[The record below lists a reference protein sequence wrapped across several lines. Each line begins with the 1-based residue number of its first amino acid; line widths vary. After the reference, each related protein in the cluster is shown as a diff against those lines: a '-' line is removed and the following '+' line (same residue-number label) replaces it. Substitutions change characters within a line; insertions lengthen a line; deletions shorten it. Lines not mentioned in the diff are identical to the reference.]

1 MLFRESMM
9 RQQTE
14 KAMDL
19 NSRRK
24 VFDVCIVG
32 SGAAGGTAA
41 KVLSEAGI
49 DVVLLEAGPLLDP
62 LKHYTEHLW
71 PYDLPHRGA
80 GIGGSGY
87 NEQGSRELDVAFI
100 SGKIPGEPYTNAP
113 DSPFAWDRA
122 RILGG
127 RTNHFTRVWLRMSEA
142 DFQGQT
148 LDGAGSDW
156 PVRYQD
162 LAPYYD
168 KSDALVGAYGTV
180 EHIPSS
186 PDGIFQ
192 PPPRPR
198 CSDLTIQK
206 SCQKLGIPCIP
217 GRAAILTRPLNGR
230 PPCHNCNQCER
241 GCRMNSNFSSS
252 LTLIPAAL
260 ATGHLT
266 IIPNAMAREI
276 LVGRDG
282 KARAVSYIDKATR
295 TEMQVQAKA
304 FVIGASACESARL
317 LLNSK
322 SSLFPNGLANSSGVV
337 GKYLMDS
344 AASGVIGYLPQ
355 ISKLPPHNHD
365 GTGSIHVYVPW
376 WKYQRNNKFQRGYHI
391 EIYGGPSMPRV
402 GMFDSVLKQ
411 GEGYG
416 VDLKQAC
423 KEQFGGFINLAGRG
437 ATIPK
442 EESSCELDPEVVD
455 QWGIPVLRFH
465 FTWGENEVKMAADM
479 NETGR
484 AIVEA
489 AGGRVVSETGSPS
502 SRWGHL
508 HPSGVAHEVGT
519 VRMGANPQ
527 TSALNGFCQAHDVK
541 NLFVTDG
548 GCFPSN
554 PDKNPTPTIMAL
566 SWRASE
572 HLLEQAKRLDL

>member
-1 MLFRESMM
+1 
-9 RQQTE
+9 
-14 KAMDL
+14 MDL
-19 NSRRK
+19 KSSRK
-24 VFDVCIVG
+24 VYDVCIVG

-41 KVLSEAGI
+41 KVLTEAGI
-49 DVVLLEAGPLLDP
+49 DVVMLEAGPLLDP

-87 NEQGSRELDVAFI
+87 NEHGSRELDVAFI
-100 SGKIPGEPYTNAP
+100 SGKISGEPYTNAP
-113 DSPFAWDRA
+113 DSPFGWDRA

-148 LDGAGSDW
+148 LDGLGCDW
-156 PVRYQD
+156 PIRYQD

-168 KSDALVGAYGTV
+168 KSDTLVGAYGTV

-192 PPPRPR
+192 PPPLPR
-198 CSDLTIQK
+198 CSDLTIRK
-206 SCQKLGIPCIP
+206 GCQKLGIPCIP
-217 GRAAILTRPLNGR
+217 GRAAILTRSLNGR
-230 PPCHNCNQCER
+230 PPCHYCNQCER

-282 KARAVSYIDKATR
+282 KARGVSYIDKLTR
-295 TEMQVQAKA
+295 TEQQVQARA
-304 FVIGASACESARL
+304 FLVGASSCESARL

-322 SSLFPNGLANSSGVV
+322 SSLFPNGLANASGVV
-337 GKYLMDS
+337 GRYLMDS
-344 AASGVIGYLPQ
+344 AASGVVGYFPQ
-355 ISKLPPHNHD
+355 LTRVPPHNHD
-365 GTGSIHVYVPW
+365 GTGSVHVYVPW
-376 WKYQRNNKFQRGYHI
+376 WKYDRKNKFQRGYHI
-391 EIYGGPSMPRV
+391 EIYGGRTMPRV
-402 GMFDSVLKQ
+402 GMFQGVLNQ

-416 VDLKQAC
+416 VGLKQTC
-423 KEQFGGFINLAGRG
+423 RDQYGGFVSLEGRG
-437 ATIPK
+437 ETIPNEK
-442 EESSCELDPEVVD
+442 SYCELDPDVVD

-465 FTWGENEVKMAADM
+465 FTWGENEIKMAQDM
-479 NETGR
+479 NETFRG
-484 AIVEA
+484 IVEA
-489 AGGRVVSETGSPS
+489 AGGRIVKEAGSPS

-508 HPSGVAHEVGT
+508 YSTGVAHEVGT
-519 VRMGANPQ
+519 VRMGSDPK

-548 GCFPSN
+548 ACFASN
-554 PDKNPTPTIMAL
+554 PDKNPTPTILAL

-572 HLLEQAKRLDL
+572 YLLDQAKRLNL